1 MSASLKQGIIAV
13 LFVGM
18 LGYTAYRGRTHT
30 EEAVDKDD
38 HSLDCA
44 RYLMRTLEAVKD
56 YAARDSFL

>member
-1 MSASLKQGIIAV
+1 M
-13 LFVGM
+13 
-18 LGYTAYRGRTHT
+18 GRKKG